1 MVMTGINVMKQKRQ
15 QTAKITVSGTVTKQP
30 QRVRTATGKAM
41 ATLTIQAESDLRS
54 PYPLT
59 LVAFDDDALTL
70 MTSQK
75 GSRIT
80 ATGWSRWYNGYQLT
94 GVTITH

>member
-15 QTAKITVSGTVTKQP
+15 QTAKITVSGAITKAP
-30 QRVRTATGKAM
+30 QRVRTATGKVM
-41 ATLTIQAESDLRS
+41 ATMTIQAESERRS

-59 LVAFDDDALTL
+59 LVAYDDDALTL
-70 MTSQK
+70 MTCQK
-75 GSRIT
+75 GNRIT
-80 ATGWSRWYNGYQLT
+80 ATGRARWYNGYQLS

>member
-1 MVMTGINVMKQKRQ
+1 MKPKRQ
-15 QTAKITVSGTVTKQP
+15 QTAKVTVSGTITKAP

-41 ATLTIQAESDLRS
+41 ATMVIQAESELRS

-59 LVAFDDDALTL
+59 LVAYDDDALTL

-75 GSRIT
+75 GNRIT
-80 ATGWSRWYNGYQLT
+80 ATGWLRWYNGYQLAGAT
-94 GVTITH
+94 MKI

>member
-1 MVMTGINVMKQKRQ
+1 MKQKRQ
-15 QTAKITVSGTVTKQP
+15 QTTKITVSGTVTKPP
-30 QRVRTATGKAM
+30 QRVRTATGKTM
-41 ATLTIQAESDLRS
+41 ATLVIQAESELRS

-59 LVAFDDDALTL
+59 LVAYDDDALTL

-75 GSRIT
+75 GNRIT
-80 ATGWSRWYNGYQLT
+80 ATGWPRWYNGYQLA

>member
-1 MVMTGINVMKQKRQ
+1 MKREKQ
-15 QTAKITVSGTVTKQP
+15 QAAKVTVSGTITKAP

-41 ATLTIQAESDLRS
+41 ATMVIQAESELRS

>member
-1 MVMTGINVMKQKRQ
+1 MKPKRQ
-15 QTAKITVSGTVTKQP
+15 QTAKVTVSGTITKAP

-41 ATLTIQAESDLRS
+41 ATMVIQAESELRS

-59 LVAFDDDALTL
+59 LVAYDDDALTL

-75 GSRIT
+75 GNRII
-80 ATGWSRWYNGYQLT
+80 ATGWPRWYNGYQLI
-94 GVTITH
+94 GVMITFN